1 MANLRKTTEIFI
13 AEAQKVHGNRYDYSE
28 VEYVN
33 THVPVKIR
41 CQQCGAFFLQEPSSH
56 LAGRGCPK
64 CSKKQTH
71 KRVNQDMFIARAKK
85 VHGDKYDYSKVD
97 YHDMHSKVLVICPR
111 HGEFYQRAQS
121 HLLGSGCPKCKYE
134 KHMARIKGMMELQN
148 EQKQSPNDESGIKT
162 TKLP

>member
-1 MANLRKTTEIFI
+1 MARKTQTEFI
-13 AEAQKVHGNRYDYSE
+13 EEAQKVHGDIYDYSE

-64 CSKKQTH
+64 CRKKQTH
-71 KRVNQDMFIARAKK
+71 KRVNQNMFIARAKE

-97 YHDMHSKVLVICPR
+97 YQDMRSKVVVICPR
-111 HGEFYQRAQS
+111 HGEFHQRAQS
-121 HLLGSGCPKCKYE
+121 HLLGSGCPKCKCE
-134 KHMARIKGMMELQN
+134 KHLAMIKSMMERQN
-148 EQKQSPNDESGIKT
+148 EQIQSSNDEFGIET

>member
-1 MANLRKTTEIFI
+1 MARKTKQEFI
-13 AEAQKVHGNRYDYSE
+13 KEAQLVHGDRYEYSE

-41 CQQCGAFFLQEPSSH
+41 CQQCGAFFFQEPSSH

-71 KRVNQDMFIARAKK
+71 KRVNQEMFIARAKE

-97 YHDMHSKVLVICPR
+97 YQDMHSKVLVICPR

-134 KHMARIKGMMELQN
+134 NHLTRIKSMMEHQN
-148 EQKQSPNDESGIKT
+148 EQKQSSNDESGIKT
-162 TKLP
+162 AKLP

>member
-1 MANLRKTTEIFI
+1 MASLRKTTELFV
-13 AEAQKVHGNRYDYSE
+13 AEAQKVHGDRYDYSE

-56 LAGRGCPK
+56 LTGRGCPK
-64 CSKKQTH
+64 CNKKQTH
-71 KRVNQDMFIARAKK
+71 KRVNQDMFIARAKE

-97 YHDMHSKVLVICPR
+97 YQDMHSKVFIICPR

-134 KHMARIKGMMELQN
+134 KHLARIKSMMERQN
-148 EQKQSPNDESGIKT
+148 EQKQNSNAESGIKT
-162 TKLP
+162 AKLP